1 MTTQDTTGRREAKQ
15 EEKLMTGTQAVAQA
29 VRLADVEVTSAYPIR
44 PYDGVMQAVAKL
56 IANGEL
62 DAEFIVA
69 EGEHSQFEIC
79 KHASSVGARV
89 FVGSSG
95 VGWMYAMESIA
106 VTPSL
111 RLPVVAMIGNR
122 ALDDPGAFGVEH
134 NDALCVRD
142 LGWQLV
148 WVEDAQE
155 CFDATLMAYR
165 IGEDSR
171 VSFPVGLGVD
181 GAFITHSQALLQIP
195 DQESVDAFLP
205 PYDLGDRVL
214 HPDNPISIAPQANED
229 WVMEIRKQA
238 DEAARRVKDVIWEAH
253 NDFKELFG
261 RGGDNPFF
269 EEYMTEDAE
278 YVLFGMGSLGLPA
291 KVMVRRLRE
300 QGEKVGFVRLKWFRP
315 FPDEE
320 LAEVLGRF
328 KAVGVVDRDYAYGS
342 PQQGGVLFTDLR
354 AALYAAE
361 TRPRMVNFIGGLGGR
376 ELTPEMMDEMAD
388 LTKQAADGGD
398 VPVVS
403 WIGVRE

>member
-1 MTTQDTTGRREAKQ
+1 
-15 EEKLMTGTQAVAQA
+15 
-29 VRLADVEVTSAYPIR
+29 
-44 PYDGVMQAVAKL
+44 
-56 IANGEL
+56 
-62 DAEFIVA
+62 
-69 EGEHSQFEIC
+69 
-79 KHASSVGARV
+79 
-89 FVGSSG
+89 
-95 VGWMYAMESIA
+95 
-106 VTPSL
+106 
-111 RLPVVAMIGNR
+111 
-122 ALDDPGAFGVEH
+122 
-134 NDALCVRD
+134 
-142 LGWQLV
+142 
-148 WVEDAQE
+148 
-155 CFDATLMAYR
+155 MAYR

-238 DEAARRVKDVIWEAH
+238 DEAAKRVKDVIWEAH

-300 QGEKVGFVRLKWFRP
+300 QGDKVGFIRLKWFRP

-361 TRPRMVNFIGGLGGR
+361 RRPRMINFIGGLGGR

-388 LTKQAADGGD
+388 ITKRASEGEE

-403 WIGVRE
+403 WIGVRG

>member
-1 MTTQDTTGRREAKQ
+1 MAETRAAREAIQGQ
-15 EEKLMTGTQAVAQA
+15 ERLMTGTEAVAQA
-29 VRLADVEVTSAYPIR
+29 VRLADVDVTAAYPIR

-62 DAEFIVA
+62 DCEFIVA
-69 EGEHSQFEIC
+69 DSEHSQFEIC
-79 KHASSVGARV
+79 KHASAVGSRV

-95 VGWMYAMESIA
+95 VGWMYAMESLA

-142 LGWQLV
+142 LGWQLL
-148 WVEDAQE
+148 WVEGAQE

-165 IGEDSR
+165 VGEDPR

-181 GAFITHSQALLQIP
+181 GAFITHSQALINIP
-195 DQESVDAFLP
+195 TQDQVNEFLP
-205 PYDLGDRVL
+205 PYDLGDRIL

-229 WVMEIRKQA
+229 WVMEIRKQS
-238 DEAARRVKDVIWEAH
+238 DAAAHRVKDVIWEAH
-253 NDFKELFG
+253 EDYKRIFG
-261 RGGDNPFF
+261 RGGDNPFY

-278 YVLFGMGSLGLPA
+278 YVLFGMGSLSLPA
-291 KVMVRRLRE
+291 KVMVRRLRDR
-300 QGEKVGFVRLKWFRP
+300 GEKVGWVRLKWFRP
-315 FPDEE
+315 FPDVE
-320 LAEVLGRF
+320 LAEVLTRF
-328 KAVGVVDRDYAYGS
+328 KAVGVVDRDYSFGS

-354 AALYAAE
+354 ASLYNSE
-361 TRPRMVNFIGGLGGR
+361 TRPKMVNFIGGLGGR
-376 ELTPEMMDEMAD
+376 ELTPEMMDEMAEM
-388 LTKQAADGGD
+388 TKRAGEGED
-398 VPVVS
+398 VPEVS

>member
-1 MTTQDTTGRREAKQ
+1 MTDTQSRPEARQ
-15 EEKLMTGTQAVAQA
+15 EQKLMTGTEAVAQA
-29 VRLADVEVTSAYPIR
+29 VRLADVDVMSAYPIR

-79 KHASSVGARV
+79 KHASAVGSRV

-95 VGWMYAMESIA
+95 VGWMYAMESNA

-142 LGWQLV
+142 LGWQLN

-155 CFDATLMAYR
+155 CFDVTLMAYR
-165 IGEDSR
+165 VGEDPR
-171 VSFPVGLGVD
+171 VSFPVGICVD
-181 GAFITHSQALLQIP
+181 GAFITHSQTLIDIP
-195 DQESVDAFLP
+195 DQESVDRFLP
-205 PYDLGDRVL
+205 PYDLGDRIL

-229 WVMEIRKQA
+229 WVMEIRKQT
-238 DEAARRVKDVIWEAH
+238 DAAAHRVKDIIREAH
-253 NDFKELFG
+253 KDFKEIFG

-269 EEYMTEDAE
+269 EEYMTEDADS
-278 YVLFGMGSLGLPA
+278 VLFGMGSLSLPA
-291 KVMVRRLRE
+291 KVMVRRLRD
-300 QGEKVGFVRLKWFRP
+300 QGQKVGFVRLKWYRP
-315 FPDEE
+315 FPDAE
-320 LAEVLGRF
+320 LAEILTRF
-328 KAVGVVDRDYAYGS
+328 KAVGVIDRDYSYGS
-342 PQQGGVLFTDLR
+342 PKQGGVLFTDLR
-354 AALYAAE
+354 AALYDLE
-361 TRPRMVNFIGGLGGR
+361 ERPKLVNFIGGLGGR
-376 ELTPEMMDEMAD
+376 ELTPEMMDQMAD
-388 LTKQAADGGD
+388 ITKRAAAGED
-398 VPVVS
+398 VQTVT

>member
-1 MTTQDTTGRREAKQ
+1 MTDTQSRPEAHQ
-15 EEKLMTGTQAVAQA
+15 EQKLMTGTEAVAQA
-29 VRLADVEVTSAYPIR
+29 VRLADVDVMSAYPIR

-79 KHASSVGARV
+79 KHASAVGSRV

-95 VGWMYAMESIA
+95 VGWMYAMESNA

-142 LGWQLV
+142 LGWQLN

-155 CFDATLMAYR
+155 CFDVTLMAYR
-165 IGEDSR
+165 VGEDSR
-171 VSFPVGLGVD
+171 VSFPVGICVD
-181 GAFITHSQALLQIP
+181 GAFITHSQTLIDIP
-195 DQESVDAFLP
+195 DQESVDRFLP
-205 PYDLGDRVL
+205 PYDLGDRIL

-229 WVMEIRKQA
+229 WVMEIRKQT
-238 DEAARRVKDVIWEAH
+238 DAAAHRVKDVIREAH
-253 NDFKELFG
+253 SDFKEIFG
-261 RGGDNPFF
+261 RGGDNPFY
-269 EEYMTEDAE
+269 EEYMTEDAD
-278 YVLFGMGSLGLPA
+278 YILFGMGSLSLPA
-291 KVMVRRLRE
+291 KVMVRRLRD

-315 FPDEE
+315 FPDAE
-320 LAEVLGRF
+320 LAEILTRF
-328 KAVGVVDRDYAYGS
+328 KAIGVIDRDYSYGS
-342 PQQGGVLFTDLR
+342 PKQGGVLFTDLR
-354 AALYAAE
+354 AALYDLE
-361 TRPRMVNFIGGLGGR
+361 QRPKLVNFIGGLGGR
-376 ELTPEMMDEMAD
+376 ELTPEMMDQMAD
-388 LTKQAADGGD
+388 ITKRAAAGED
-398 VPVVS
+398 VQTVT